1 MVNSIF
7 SFHIQAFDWQLKRG
21 IIVFHVWNLKD
32 SLSVKG
38 YVYLTR
44 GPVAL
49 ARHSLHSWVAAQQ
62 QHQQYR
68 IKSVTKPPRRPYFS
82 LTLLRFHAHP
92 AVHRKHGSSHI
103 SAQQSTRQAVTPPSP
118 SMRFLFSQWTMPI
131 PQHGSTIVRQHANG
145 ELIHPKKSSFHC
157 SI

>member
-7 SFHIQAFDWQLKRG
+7 SFHIHIVYWQLKRR

-32 SLSVKG
+32 SLTVKG
-38 YVYLTR
+38 YFYLVS

-49 ARHSLHSWVAAQQ
+49 ARHSRYSWVAAQQ

-92 AVHRKHGSSHI
+92 AVHRQHESSHI
-103 SAQQSTRQAVTPPSP
+103 SAQKSTQQAVQPPSP
-118 SMRFLFSQWTMPI
+118 SMRFLFSQWTQPI
-131 PQHGSTIVRQHANG
+131 PQHGSTTVRQHANG
-145 ELIHPKKSSFHC
+145 EFTHPKKSSFHC